1 MGLLLVWLQECL
13 LDQLPLHS
21 TGQRKSFI
29 EYVCWTYK
37 VKRLARTLIQSKS
50 DLIQVRLREGGQ
62 LPAIEA

>member
-13 LDQLPLHS
+13 LDQPPLHS

-62 LPAIEA
+62 FPAIEA